1 MGFLS
6 ALRRWAIKGKGNY
19 RKRALTPLKTQKTT
33 KFKKKPL
40 YATKRSGF
48 VLASGGKPYALREY
62 ISTDLFVVALIAWF
76 VNLDMYFA
84 IRVLSSSVV
93 LTRLM

>member
-19 RKRALTPLKTQKTT
+19 GKRALTPLKTQKTT

-40 YATKRSGF
+40 YATKGRALHSP
-48 VLASGGKPYALREY
+48 AGGKPYALREY
-62 ISTDLFVVALIAWF
+62 ISTDLFVVALMAWF
-76 VNLDMYFA
+76 VNLEIYLA